1 MSVQAPT
8 LIDET
13 RPLSAVREVLARL
26 GLYLFA
32 TGLGAFFA
40 LPMLWL
46 LFAPFDEVPT
56 LRAELPSPTLDNFRG
71 VLENPFALS
80 SLRNSVILAVMTM
93 LFVVASSALAA
104 YALSRVR
111 IPGRD
116 ALLYTLL
123 LFSAVVSGSAAMVPL
138 FQLVFTMGLIDTF
151 TGVVLVLAG
160 GLLPAALFILKDFM
174 DTVPTSYE
182 ESARVAGAS
191 SLQTLRD
198 VVAPIVRPGL
208 AVIAVWALVQVWGNF
223 LMPFILLRSPD
234 LLPAAVVMFNFY
246 NEAGQANLSLISA
259 YSLLYSVPVVIMYVF
274 VNTRYGFRFHGGIKR

>member
-1 MSVQAPT
+1 MTVPSF
-8 LIDET
+8 IDDES
-13 RPLSAVREVLARL
+13 PFAAVREVLARI

-32 TGLGAFFA
+32 IVLGVFFA

-46 LFAPFDEVPT
+46 IFAPFDEQPT
-56 LRAELPSPTLDNFRG
+56 LRAQVPSLTLDNFQS
-71 VLENPFALS
+71 VFENPFALS
-80 SLRNSVILAVMTM
+80 SLRNSVILAVLTAA
-93 LFVVASSALAA
+93 LVVLSAGLAA
-104 YALSRVR
+104 YALSRVN

-138 FQLVFTMGLIDTF
+138 FQLVFTLGLIDTF

-182 ESARVAGAS
+182 ESARVVGAS
-191 SLQTLRD
+191 SLQVLRD
-198 VVAPIVRPGL
+198 IVTPIVRPGL
-208 AVIAVWALVQVWGNF
+208 AVIAVWALVQVWGDF
-223 LMPFILLRSPD
+223 LMPFILLRDPD

-246 NEAGQANLSLISA
+246 NEGGGANLRLISA
-259 YSLLYSVPVVIMYVF
+259 YSLLYSVPVVLMYVF